1 MKATKM
7 YFLLQAAEAAA
18 KQAKQDDRSRSK
30 AGSSSAKRGKSQSP
44 GRKKGKRDDAP
55 PSPKK
60 DTKLKRRG
68 ELEDTFKTIG
78 KYQTSMLFIHSA
90 LDVYV

>member
-1 MKATKM
+1 M
-7 YFLLQAAEAAA
+7 
-18 KQAKQDDRSRSK
+18 
-30 AGSSSAKRGKSQSP
+30 GSSPGKRSKSQSP

-78 KYQTSMLFIHSA
+78 KYESN
-90 LDVYV
+90 V